1 MLDYYEKVVASN
13 IATGVIAGSITSL
26 FQKGSL
32 ERLEIILILIFS
44 TFIIMIGKKSKK
56 ETIE

>member
-1 MLDYYEKVVASN
+1 MFDNYWKIVASN

-32 ERLEIILILIFS
+32 EILEIILILLFS
-44 TFIIMIGKKSKK
+44 AFILVIGKKSKK
-56 ETIE
+56 ETIK